1 LASGVRADEG
11 GEDDDFLEEVEAG
24 DAGGGEHGATH
35 GGGTVGRVVE
45 GGGGARVTRSGIPMR
60 RKRWMRCQEMDRTR
74 GGGGEGGGEGGG
86 GGRGGGA
93 GEGGEGGEEVAAV
106 VDLVG
111 GGQGRLVPA
120 VAVIV
125 RGSWSIEL

>member
-1 LASGVRADEG
+1 MQ
-11 GEDDDFLEEVEAG
+11 
-24 DAGGGEHGATH
+24 
-35 GGGTVGRVVE
+35 VVD

-60 RKRWMRCQEMDRTR
+60 RKRRTSCQEMDRTR
-74 GGGGEGGGEGGG
+74 GGGGEGGGEG

-120 VAVIV
+120 VALIH
-125 RGSWSIEL
+125 